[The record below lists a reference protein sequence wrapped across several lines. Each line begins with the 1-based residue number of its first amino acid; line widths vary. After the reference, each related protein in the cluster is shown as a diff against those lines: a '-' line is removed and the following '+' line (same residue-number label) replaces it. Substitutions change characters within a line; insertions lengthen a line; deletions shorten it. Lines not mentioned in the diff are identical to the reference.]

1 MTSLT
6 TAAGLGSFS
15 MAEIAPIADL
25 GRFAAA
31 GVMVSLLFTIVLLP
45 ALLSLCPLRRRRRRA
60 GGRSLMD
67 RVLLGT
73 ADFAVGHAKGIA
85 VVSFLLIVICGV
97 SVSQLRFSHN
107 QLEWFPESSPIRRST
122 ETIDK
127 ALKGSISMMVVVDT
141 GRENGLHD
149 PELLSKLDTLCMELE
164 TMRGDGYFVGKTW
177 SLPTI
182 LKEINRALNENRS
195 EFYTVP
201 TNKTLIAQELLL
213 FENSGSDD
221 LEDVV
226 DSQFSKLRVA
236 MKLPWVDAVK
246 YEEIIERVRGAFEE
260 TLGESARITVTGVTP
275 LMGRA
280 FSASI
285 ESSAKS
291 YVIAFGAITV
301 MMIVLIGSFRVGIVS
316 MIPNVL
322 PILFA
327 MAIMRPTGM
336 QLDMFTMLV
345 GSIALGLAVDDTIH
359 FVHNFR
365 RYHQQTG
372 DPREAVRLT
381 LTTTGRAMLTTSIVL
396 SIGFLV
402 YMFAYM
408 TNMVNF
414 GLLVGTAIIVALLA
428 DFFLAPALMV
438 LMAGRGKTKPL
449 ENRE

>member
-1 MTSLT
+1 
-6 TAAGLGSFS
+6 
-15 MAEIAPIADL
+15 
-25 GRFAAA
+25 
-31 GVMVSLLFTIVLLP
+31 
-45 ALLSLCPLRRRRRRA
+45 
-60 GGRSLMD
+60 MD
-67 RVLLGT
+67 RVLLWT
-73 ADFAVGHAKGIA
+73 AAFSVGHARAIA
-85 VVSFLLIVICGV
+85 VVSFILIGICGV

-107 QLEWFPESSPIRRST
+107 QLKWFPESSPIRRST

-149 PELLSKLDTLCMELE
+149 PELLRKLDGLCAELE
-164 TMRGDGYFVGKTW
+164 TMRGDGYFVGKAW
-177 SLPTI
+177 SLQTI
-182 LKEINRALNENRS
+182 LKEINRALHENRS

-285 ESSAKS
+285 ESSARS
-291 YVIAFGAITV
+291 YVMAFGAITV
-301 MMIVLIGSFRVGIVS
+301 MMIMLIGSFRVGIIS

-372 DPREAVRLT
+372 DPHEAVRLT

-396 SIGFLV
+396 SIGFFV

-438 LMAGRGKTKPL
+438 LMAGRGEPKPL
-449 ENRE
+449 ESKE